1 MTELV
6 VDQADGD
13 ESTVDGACGDCC
25 LSQLAGEPAQ
35 RYGDVPPV
43 LAGVDIRSPNNWS
56 ATMSFCSMSASQL
69 ASASSLTV
77 LGSSTFSLTRMLPIA
92 SIPATLLE
100 NKVLERFGSMSV

>member
-1 MTELV
+1 MELE

-25 LSQLAGEPAQ
+25 LNQLAGEPVQ

-43 LAGVDIRSPNNWS
+43 LAGVEIRRPNNWS
-56 ATMSFCSMSASQL
+56 AMTSFCSMSASQL

-77 LGSSTFSLTRMLPIA
+77 LGSSTFSLTRMLPMA
-92 SIPATLLE
+92 SIPGTLLE
-100 NKVLERFGSMSV
+100 NKVLERFGNMSV